1 MLQMPQIALLA
12 CRPDHL
18 RPPSIEQRAVQR
30 MLGERRMPF
39 LKIITVLWRKEA
51 QVQAMMLA

>member
-1 MLQMPQIALLA
+1 MLQIPQTALLTN
-12 CRPDHL
+12 RPDYL

-39 LKIITVLWRKEA
+39 LKIITMLWRKEA